1 MHIVKQ
7 TPFSLEYI
15 LIEIQGLYLW
25 HSGSELIEMSLKKRS
40 RLRRLEESDGAA
52 KLSMCKKT
60 VFSKNTAPSCRPNQ
74 WQE

>member
-25 HSGSELIEMSLKKRS
+25 HSGSELIEMSLKKKKSVKEVRGE
-40 RLRRLEESDGAA
+40 RWC
-52 KLSMCKKT
+52 CKI
-60 VFSKNTAPSCRPNQ
+60 VNV
-74 WQE
+74 QEDSF